1 MSESMRERP
10 PCSIK
15 DGCGKSRVCSEG
27 VLTKTQN
34 RLISSATANYA
45 PFCETSCRSSK
56 PARSSSELRD
66 AMPSVNSPGFAK
78 RPVSNGLP
86 VSVMKGTCK
95 TPFSGS
101 SNLKGLKGWNVVA
114 GPARGVY
121 NSVSDAFPQESA
133 QSYRDFRPASVTKS
147 THRVSTA
154 ERALLVGV
162 GWKRAPRFP
171 GMPAG
176 EQGRENLSELV
187 ELARSAGADVAGTVF
202 QLREAADPATLV
214 GRGKLDEIRA
224 EATAHKAPLIIFDSN
239 LSPIQQRNIETATDR
254 RVIDRTQLI
263 LDIFARHAR
272 SREGQLQVE
281 LAQLNYLLPRLTGKG
296 TAMSRLGGKS
306 GGGGAGGAGG
316 GAGRIGVRGPGEK
329 KLETDRRRI
338 RDRVRKIEISID
350 EVRKQRALRREA
362 RNAVPLGTIALV
374 GYTNAGKSTLFNA
387 LSRAE
392 VLVSSRMFATLDPTI
407 RALRFPSNR
416 RVLVSD
422 TVGFIRDLPKGLLT
436 AFRATLEE
444 VQEASL
450 ILHVSDVSNPH
461 HEELDGEVEKI
472 LRELGVDGRPRLP
485 VLNKMDRLTPEERKA
500 VTNGAGKCADT
511 GNAPVLVSALTG
523 DGIEE
528 LLRRMDAEM
537 PTDPLVTLSIRM
549 PLAEGRTLAMIHA
562 LGRVLHSE
570 IDDSHM
576 RLDAEVPA
584 SIAKR
589 LRLKDYS
596 VEETFPRAVS

>member
-1 MSESMRERP
+1 M
-10 PCSIK
+10 
-15 DGCGKSRVCSEG
+15 
-27 VLTKTQN
+27 
-34 RLISSATANYA
+34 
-45 PFCETSCRSSK
+45 
-56 PARSSSELRD
+56 
-66 AMPSVNSPGFAK
+66 
-78 RPVSNGLP
+78 
-86 VSVMKGTCK
+86 
-95 TPFSGS
+95 
-101 SNLKGLKGWNVVA
+101 
-114 GPARGVY
+114 
-121 NSVSDAFPQESA
+121 
-133 QSYRDFRPASVTKS
+133 
-147 THRVSTA
+147 
-154 ERALLVGV
+154 LVGV

-171 GMPAG
+171 GMPVG
-176 EQGRENLSELV
+176 EQGRESLLELV
-187 ELARSAGADVAGTVF
+187 ELARSAGAEIAGTVF

-224 EATAHKAPLIIFDSN
+224 EATAHRAPLIIFDSN
-239 LSPIQQRNIETATDR
+239 LSPVQQRNIEEATER

-263 LDIFARHAR
+263 LDIFARHAH

-281 LAQLNYLLPRLTGKG
+281 LAQLNYMLPRLTGKG
-296 TAMSRLGGKS
+296 SAMSRLGGKS

-338 RDRVRKIEISID
+338 RDRVGKIQNSIED
-350 EVRKQRALRREA
+350 VRKQRALRREA

-407 RALRFPSNR
+407 RALRLPSNR

-444 VQEASL
+444 VQEAAL
-450 ILHVSDVSNPH
+450 ILHVSDVSNPRH
-461 HEELDGEVEKI
+461 DEFDEEVDKI
-472 LRELGVDGRPRLP
+472 LRELGVDGCPRLR
-485 VLNKMDRLTPEERKA
+485 VLSKVDRLSPEERKA
-500 VTNGAGKCADT
+500 ITSAAQRNACG
-511 GNAPVLVSALTG
+511 APVLASALTG
-523 DGIEE
+523 EGIEE
-528 LLRRMDAEM
+528 LLRRVDAEM
-537 PTDPLVTLSIRM
+537 PIDPVESLSIRL

-584 SIAKR
+584 SVAKR
-589 LRLKDYS
+589 LRLKAYA
-596 VEETFPRAVS
+596 VEGTSPRVLS

>member
-1 MSESMRERP
+1 MQHQLS
-10 PCSIK
+10 
-15 DGCGKSRVCSEG
+15 
-27 VLTKTQN
+27 
-34 RLISSATANYA
+34 
-45 PFCETSCRSSK
+45 
-56 PARSSSELRD
+56 
-66 AMPSVNSPGFAK
+66 NS
-78 RPVSNGLP
+78 
-86 VSVMKGTCK
+86 
-95 TPFSGS
+95 
-101 SNLKGLKGWNVVA
+101 
-114 GPARGVY
+114 
-121 NSVSDAFPQESA
+121 
-133 QSYRDFRPASVTKS
+133 
-147 THRVSTA
+147 

-176 EQGRENLSELV
+176 EQGRESLLELV
-187 ELARSAGADVAGTVF
+187 ELARSAGAEVAGTVF
-202 QLREAADPATLV
+202 QLRDSADPATLV

-224 EATAHKAPLIIFDSN
+224 EATAHDAPLIIFDSN
-239 LSPIQQRNIETATDR
+239 LSAVQQRNIEAATER

-281 LAQLNYLLPRLTGKG
+281 LAQLNYMLPRLTGKG

-338 RDRVRKIEISID
+338 RERVGKIQSTIE

-392 VLVSSRMFATLDPTI
+392 VLISPKMFATLDPTI
-407 RALRFPSNR
+407 RALRLPSNR
-416 RVLVSD
+416 RVLLSD
-422 TVGFIRDLPKGLLT
+422 TVGFIRDLPKPLLT

-444 VQEASL
+444 VQEAAL

-461 HEELDGEVEKI
+461 YDELDEEVEKI
-472 LRELGVDGRPRLP
+472 LRELGVDGRPRIH
-485 VLNKMDRLTPEERKA
+485 VLNKVDRLSVEDRKA
-500 VTNGAGKCADT
+500 ITNG
-511 GNAPVLVSALTG
+511 NAKGANAIGSPVVVSALTG
-523 DGIEE
+523 EGIED

-537 PTDPLVTLSIRM
+537 PTDPLVTLSMRL
-549 PLAEGRTLAMIHA
+549 PLAEGRTLALIHA

-570 IDDSHM
+570 VDDSHM
-576 RLDAEVPA
+576 RLHAEVPV
-584 SIAKR
+584 SVAKR
-589 LRLKDYS
+589 LKLNGFS
-596 VEETFPRAVS
+596 VKETSELPIS